1 MRFFVLASGS
11 AGNSTY
17 LDFGG
22 CGVLID
28 CGISKRQL
36 TAKLNDHGHDFNEIQ
51 YVFLT
56 HDHTDHNKNI
66 HLFDPAMVYTGEGC
80 LPGALPEHILKP
92 YDILTF
98 PNFTVIPLPTSH
110 DATSPFGFV
119 FMCGKQKLVYVTDT
133 GYVSSKNASYMVNA
147 DYYIIESN
155 HDVGMLM
162 GTNRPMYLKNRILSD
177 YGHLSNDDSANLMC
191 RLVGSNTKEIVLAH
205 LSREANTP
213 ELALKTYQDILASH
227 HLDGLNFR
235 LRAASQTDVLEG
247 GNDED

>member
-1 MRFFVLASGS
+1 MRYFVLASGS
-11 AGNSTY
+11 SGNSTY

-22 CGVLID
+22 CGVLVD

-36 TAKLNDHGHDFNEIQ
+36 VTKLKDHGHDIEEIQ

-66 HLFDPAMVYTGEGC
+66 HIFDSSKIYTGEGC
-80 LPGALPEHILKP
+80 MPGTLPEHILKP

-98 PNFTVIPLPTSH
+98 PSFTAIPLPTSH

-119 FMCGKQKLVYVTDT
+119 FMCGNQKLVYVTDT

-162 GTNRPMYLKNRILSD
+162 QTNRPMFLKKRILSD

-191 RLVGSNTKEIVLAH
+191 RLIGNNTKEIVLAH
-205 LSREANTP
+205 LSQEANTP
-213 ELALKTYQDILASH
+213 EMALNTYRRILTEH
-227 HLDGLNFR
+227 HLDKINIK
-235 LRAASQTDVLEG
+235 LRVASQTEVLEG
-247 GNDED
+247 GNHEI